1 MEPNWFKASKDIKLD
16 INQEDANKEADIQSN
31 LIESFSFD
39 NFISKETNEFA
50 KKIAFEV
57 SQHYGKLYNPLI
69 IYGKNGLG
77 KTHLINAIGNHITQN
92 SNKLVL
98 YITCKQF
105 IDDVMKL
112 DENSFKQKYSYVDV
126 LLLDDLQDIKSSKKA
141 QQILKDIIKDM
152 ISTEKQI
159 VVASNVIT
167 NDMYG
172 IDYKLKNLLDSGV
185 SVFIC
190 PNIENELVK

>member
-16 INQEDANKEADIQSN
+16 INQEDANKETDIQSN

-57 SQHYGKLYNPLI
+57 SQHYGKLYNPLF

-159 VVASNVIT
+159 VVTSNVIT

-172 IDYKLKNLLDSGV
+172 IDYKLKNLLDSGM